1 MVLLIVYVDWQVL
14 VWNKISPFKGDN
26 YHGSEYHPPEVA
38 KCGGNLGDL
47 DNANICTADPLG

>member
-1 MVLLIVYVDWQVL
+1 M
-14 VWNKISPFKGDN
+14 WNKISPFKGDN